1 VKELLFQDFTKSV
14 RQIVMSEPSK
24 LLSKNHEPESWMT
37 KILPFF
43 GPDKF

>member
-1 VKELLFQDFTKSV
+1 VKELLFQDFSKSV